1 MRFDTQHWPRHSA
14 RCPPHLVSWNV
25 WRVSQQLL
33 GRQSSGLTPRSWHCP
48 SWVIRDRGGRSHTTA
63 HVRFAPKADNYQIV
77 SRCPLCAK
85 SDRMQRSK
93 KLLDHLVGERKQL
106 RWNFESERLGGLEVG
121 DEFEFG
127 RLHHRQIGGLGALEE
142 AAGILADQ
150 TVGFGNA

>member
-1 MRFDTQHWPRHSA
+1 MATAFDAFTRATIIHSNGVC
-14 RCPPHLVSWNV
+14 RSDWSDFTIHRPLVRPEV
-25 WRVSQQLL
+25 CCAAGFR
-33 GRQSSGLTPRSWHCP
+33 SG
-48 SWVIRDRGGRSHTTA
+48 A
-63 HVRFAPKADNYQIV
+63 
-77 SRCPLCAK
+77 CPLWVN
-85 SDRMQRSK
+85 SHRMQRSK
-93 KLLDHLVGERKQL
+93 KLFDHLVGERKQL

>member
-1 MRFDTQHWPRHSA
+1 MATAFDAFTRATIIHCNGVCRSDWSDFTIHRP
-14 RCPPHLVSWNV
+14 LVRPEV
-25 WRVSQQLL
+25 CCAAGFR
-33 GRQSSGLTPRSWHCP
+33 SG
-48 SWVIRDRGGRSHTTA
+48 A
-63 HVRFAPKADNYQIV
+63 
-77 SRCPLCAK
+77 CPLWVN
-85 SDRMQRSK
+85 SHRMQRSK
-93 KLLDHLVGERKQL
+93 KLFDHLVGERKQL